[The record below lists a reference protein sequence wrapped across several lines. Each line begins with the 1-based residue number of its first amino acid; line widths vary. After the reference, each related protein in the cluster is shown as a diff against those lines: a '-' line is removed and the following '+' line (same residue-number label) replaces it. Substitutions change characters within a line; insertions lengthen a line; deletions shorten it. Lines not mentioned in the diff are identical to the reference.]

1 LSCFGSCKV
10 ISFSSEDEDYPAT
23 QLNTISPNTRGWQS
37 CRFPSYPQELG
48 FQILDGEA
56 PIAQLQLLSHQS
68 KIATKI
74 EMFIGRGATYKTANF
89 VRLGYMSL
97 DSNERS
103 SFQAREL
110 KTIYIDNIP
119 GSYIRLIISEN
130 HVNKLN
136 IYNQVGII
144 AVSILGPT
152 EDSLAAP
159 KVSKYQPGAKHG
171 PATNYNDLSI
181 DLNLDP
187 QTAGKLRQLAEA
199 KTRAVDA
206 EDYLTA
212 KQIKVVEQ
220 ELKAMGSKL
229 AQMDMAKA
237 DAVAAEDY
245 DLAKEIK
252 DETDHLRR
260 EIEQKVGFVPF
271 ACNTD
276 TSSPACYFWCFC
288 ADHRS

>member
-1 LSCFGSCKV
+1 V
-10 ISFSSEDEDYPAT
+10 VSFSSEDDDYPAS

-37 CRFPSYPQELG
+37 ARFDKYPQELG
-48 FQILDGEA
+48 FQLVDGEA
-56 PIAQLQLLSHQS
+56 VISQLQLLSHQS

-74 EMFIGRGATYKTANF
+74 EMFIGQGSSYKAAHF

-119 GSYIRLIISEN
+119 GSFIKLIINEN

-136 IYNQVGII
+136 IYSQVGII
-144 AVSILGPT
+144 AVSLLGTT
-152 EDSLAAP
+152 EEALAAP
-159 KVSKYQPGAKHG
+159 KASRFQPA
-171 PATNYNDLSI
+171 PAGVNSYNDLSI

-187 QTAGKLRQLAEA
+187 QTAGKLRQLSEA
-199 KTRAVDA
+199 KARAVEA

-212 KQIKVVEQ
+212 KQIKVVEH
-220 ELKAMGSKL
+220 ELKALGSKL

-252 DETDHLRR
+252 DETDQLRR
-260 EIEQKVGFVPF
+260 EIEHKVREFGG
-271 ACNTD
+271 N
-276 TSSPACYFWCFC
+276 
-288 ADHRS
+288 